1 MADTEA
7 SRSRRL
13 PRFPH
18 ITRDSF
24 LLAVGTCLTIN
35 ELVIRSGQE
44 RPYVLVLLAGMMGLP
59 VFLHADEK
67 RRDNRDGS
75 G

>member
-1 MADTEA
+1 MAETVEGK
-7 SRSRRL
+7 RRI
-13 PRFPH
+13 PR

-24 LLAVGTCLTIN
+24 LLFVGTCLTIN
-35 ELVIRSGQE
+35 ELVIRSGPE

-67 RRDNRDGS
+67 RRTSSDS
-75 G
+75 GKEQ